1 MNHFSS
7 YRSADLLVGW
17 SGDVPSAK
25 VKSAQQSG
33 ISRRGRQRYSRPGG
47 QRYSLVK
54 VHEILR
60 MSNLLKMSIVLTAL
74 FIATIASAQEN
85 AKITGTSLH
94 LEETADG
101 ITITLEGPVEVIF
114 AGDTLTA
121 DSGIVKLASD
131 LSSLDNALQSVELTG
146 NVTYSGDGG
155 ASATGGRAT
164 YFAQESRL
172 VVTGQPAFKQANL
185 TVTAGNLEYII
196 NSRLINL
203 SGGCT
208 ITESP
213 IMASAGSASYNL
225 NDKTGNLSGN
235 VEIRYEYGAK
245 ILSDEIVDEIVMR
258 SESLFISVKD
268 MVAKT
273 PDGPNAART
282 TITAGSFTLA
292 ADKLTF
298 EGGESDLTKITA
310 NGDVVLDGPN
320 RHLQAETIS
329 VDTSEGLI
337 HADGGDGLVEFSIM
351 GQNGTAESIEVNFK
365 EHWTIRLLGGSV
377 GGEINEP
384 TNGGE

>member
-1 MNHFSS
+1 MNNSNS
-7 YRSADLLVGW
+7 YRSADLPVGC

-47 QRYSLVK
+47 QRYRI
-54 VHEILR
+54 E
-60 MSNLLKMSIVLTAL
+60 LKISIVLTVL
-74 FIATIASAQEN
+74 FLAGIVRAQEN
-85 AKITGTSLH
+85 AKITGTNLH

-101 ITITLEGPVEVIF
+101 ITVTLEGPVNVIF

-121 DSGIVKLASD
+121 DSAIVKLASD

-146 NVTYSGDGG
+146 NVTYSGLGG
-155 ASATGGRAT
+155 ASATGGQAT

-172 VVTGQPAFKQANL
+172 VVTGQPAFRQSNL
-185 TVTAGNLEYII
+185 TVTAGNMEYRI
-196 NSRLINL
+196 NSRLIDV

-208 ITESP
+208 IAESP
-213 IMASAGSASYNL
+213 LTASASSASYNL

-235 VEIRYEYGAK
+235 VEIRYQYGAK
-245 ILSDEIVDEIVMR
+245 ILSDEVVDEIVMR
-258 SESLFISVKD
+258 SDSIFISVKD
-268 MVAKT
+268 MIAKT
-273 PDGPNAART
+273 PEGPNAART

-292 ADKLTF
+292 ADRLTF
-298 EGGESDLTKITA
+298 EGSESNLTEISATG
-310 NGDVVLDGPN
+310 NVVLDGPN
-320 RHLQAETIS
+320 RHLSADTIS

-337 HADGGDGLVEFSIM
+337 HADGGDGLVEFSIL

-377 GGEINEP
+377 GGEINE
-384 TNGGE
+384 